1 MAGCRRNLMT
11 ESGFTARVVARAM
24 DRGRP
29 AGSVESAA
37 KVFILDA
44 LGTGWCGTR
53 QPYFAGLRAAATGWG
68 QGGSSRV
75 FADHARLPAPS
86 AALLNGYL
94 IHNQEFDN
102 VHEGAIVHPMG
113 VILASLLAR
122 ADEATMTGAELLTA
136 VCTAVDIAVAIGATP
151 RTPLKFYRQ
160 GMAAAL
166 GGAAALARLS
176 GLDEAGVRRALGHCY
191 SELSGSMQ
199 AHAEG
204 SPALAL
210 QMGVNARAVLTA
222 VDLAAAGFPA
232 PAEVLEGRYGYFNLM
247 EEAFPPER
255 LAAADVPA
263 GRVAELSHKPFPTGR
278 ATHAAVDALLQ
289 LRAEFGIA
297 ADAVDAVE
305 VSAPPLVLQ
314 LGGRPLIQDMTP
326 NYARLCLP
334 YVAATALLQ
343 GGVDVSDFDADA
355 LADSRRHSLGA
366 KVSVTQDSNDDHN
379 ALAPV
384 TVTLK
389 TTTGESFER
398 TVTTMLGHPDNP
410 LGREAYLDKYRRAAA
425 QGARPLE
432 PERVEAVIATID
444 RLETIDDVSMLM
456 QLLSDAT

>member
-1 MAGCRRNLMT
+1 MT
-11 ESGFTARVVARAM
+11 ATGFTGRVVARAL
-24 DRGRP
+24 DAAHPRGP
-29 AGSVESAA
+29 VESAA

-53 QPYFAGLRAAATGWG
+53 QPYSASLVTAANGWG
-68 QGGSSRV
+68 QGGVSRV
-75 FADHARLPAPS
+75 FASKHRLPAPS
-86 AALLNGYL
+86 AALVNGYL

-122 ADEATMTGAELLTA
+122 ADEAKMTGAELLTA

-151 RTPLKFYRQ
+151 RTPLRFYRQ

-166 GGAAALARLS
+166 GGVAALAQLR

-191 SELSGSMQ
+191 CELSGSMQ

-210 QMGVNARAVLTA
+210 QMGVLARAVLTA

-232 PAEVLEGRYGYFNLM
+232 PTDVLEGRYGYFNLM
-247 EEAFPPER
+247 EEAFPAER
-255 LAAADVPA
+255 LAEAKVAT
-263 GRVAELSHKPFPTGR
+263 GRIVELSHKPFPTGR

-289 LRAEFGIA
+289 LRAEFGLTPASI
-297 ADAVDAVE
+297 DAVA

-314 LGGRPLIQDMTP
+314 LGGRPLKPDMTP
-326 NYARLCLP
+326 NYARLCLA
-334 YVAATALLQ
+334 YVAATALLR
-343 GGVDVSDFDADA
+343 GGVDVDDFDPQA
-355 LADSRRHSLGA
+355 LTDPRRHELGA
-366 KVSVTQDSNDDHN
+366 RVSVTQDDNEDYN

-384 TVTLK
+384 TVAVK
-389 TTTGESFER
+389 TSEGKRRER

-410 LGREAYLDKYRRAAA
+410 LSRDAYLDKFRRAAA
-425 QGARPLE
+425 QGERPLA
-432 PERVEAVIATID
+432 PDRVDAVIATMD
-444 RLETIDDVSMLM
+444 QLETVDDVSVLM